1 MPGIEKI
8 QELWAKDCSIDNTEL
23 GNESLKV
30 PELYN
35 KYLKLYTN
43 EKLLLVK
50 INSDYQILKKEKWEF
65 YLGKSTV
72 PHPTKVMR
80 QDVDVYLDADTELA
94 SKKNHREYQLEKL
107 IMLEKILKSIEIRGF
122 AIKNAIDW
130 ERMMGGG
137 SY

>member
-43 EKLLLVK
+43 EKLLFRPN
-50 INSDYQILKKEKWEF
+50 IYLKHK
-65 YLGKSTV
+65 
-72 PHPTKVMR
+72 
-80 QDVDVYLDADTELA
+80 DVLNL
-94 SKKNHREYQLEKL
+94 
-107 IMLEKILKSIEIRGF
+107 F
-122 AIKNAIDW
+122 
-130 ERMMGGG
+130 
-137 SY
+137 

>member
-50 INSDYQILKKEKWEF
+50 INSDYQILKKE
-65 YLGKSTV
+65 
-72 PHPTKVMR
+72 
-80 QDVDVYLDADTELA
+80 
-94 SKKNHREYQLEKL
+94 N
-107 IMLEKILKSIEIRGF
+107 
-122 AIKNAIDW
+122 
-130 ERMMGGG
+130 
-137 SY
+137 